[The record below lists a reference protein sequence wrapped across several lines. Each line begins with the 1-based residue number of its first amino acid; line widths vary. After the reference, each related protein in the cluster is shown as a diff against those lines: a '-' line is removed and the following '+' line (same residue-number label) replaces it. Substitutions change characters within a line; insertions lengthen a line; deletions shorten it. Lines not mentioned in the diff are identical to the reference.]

1 MATSSPNQ
9 VILRDVTVNGVSIA
23 QSIRTMSVSSSI
35 FSPFHS
41 TRLIITDGSQVSD
54 ALYESG
60 VPIRCV
66 YTSGDGKIVREF
78 DFLSHS
84 NKGGQKGDNPKTGGV
99 EIIGVSEEWF
109 KLATEKHSGA
119 YKNQPGT
126 EVVKKIHQ
134 QVSKKSLNASASKG
148 ILGQNEPYHIRNETT
163 GNAIH
168 GVRNLLTHTQYNSGS
183 YAYFMDNSEGGQM
196 NLISLEQMMA
206 EADGQQFSMKATTG
220 AFESNQGFKIF
231 SMQKMSSDSKHVK
244 SQMQVGTK
252 TKEGKNWHT
261 HDYTPPPAQGQ
272 KIRDMNTPGRTTS
285 QYQTQKPA
293 TTNYNRTWNANLG
306 DDPAGQGSDLETKS
320 AERKMKDII
329 QQGLVRVNVPIG
341 GGLTTTVGKGINLDI
356 GTESGLDKS
365 TKSPD
370 AGRALITASTDYIHM
385 GDNGLTGWTAI
396 DSSTG
401 GRQG

>member
-9 VILRDVTVNGVSIA
+9 VILRDVTVNGVSVA
-23 QSIRTMSVSSSI
+23 QSIRMMSVSSSI
-35 FSPFHS
+35 FSPFVS
-41 TRLIITDGSQVSD
+41 SRLFITDASQVSD

-66 YTSGDGKIVREF
+66 YTSGDGKTVREF

-84 NKGGQKGDNPKTGGV
+84 NRGGQKGDNAKTGGV
-99 EIIGVSEEWF
+99 EIVGVSEEWF
-109 KLATEKHSGA
+109 KLTTEKHSGA

-168 GVRNLLTHTQYNSGS
+168 QTRNLLTHAQYNSGA
-183 YAYFMDNSEGGQM
+183 YAYYLDNNGEM
-196 NLISLEQMMA
+196 HLISVEEMMSK
-206 EADGQQFSMKATTG
+206 ADGQQFSMKATTG
-220 AFESNQGFKIF
+220 AFDSGAAFKIF
-231 SMQKMSSDSKHVK
+231 SMQKMSSNSNHVK

-252 TKEGKNWHT
+252 SKEGKNWHT

-272 KIRDMNTPGRTTS
+272 KIREMNTPGRTTT

-320 AERKMKDII
+320 ANRRIKDIV

-356 GTESGLDKS
+356 GSESGLENAS
-365 TKSPD
+365 KSPD

>member
-9 VILRDVTVNGVSIA
+9 VILRDVTVNGVSVA
-23 QSIRTMSVSSSI
+23 QSIRMMSVSSSI
-35 FSPFHS
+35 FSPFAS
-41 TRLIITDGSQVSD
+41 SRLFITDASQVSD

-66 YTSGDGKIVREF
+66 YTSGDGKTVREF

-84 NKGGQKGDNPKTGGV
+84 NRGGQKGDNAKTGGV
-99 EIIGVSEEWF
+99 EIVGVSEEWF
-109 KLATEKHSGA
+109 KLTTEKHSGA

-168 GVRNLLTHTQYNSGS
+168 QTRNLLTHAQYNSGA
-183 YAYFMDNSEGGQM
+183 YAYYLDNNGEM
-196 NLISLEQMMA
+196 HLISVEEMMSK
-206 EADGQQFSMKATTG
+206 ADGQQFSMKATTG
-220 AFESNQGFKIF
+220 AFDSGAAFKIF
-231 SMQKMSSDSKHVK
+231 SMQKMSSNSNHVK

-252 TKEGKNWHT
+252 SKEGKNWHT

-272 KIRDMNTPGRTTS
+272 KIREMNTPGRTTT

-320 AERKMKDII
+320 ANRRIKDIV

-356 GTESGLDKS
+356 GSESGLENAS
-365 TKSPD
+365 KSPD

>member
-23 QSIRTMSVSSSI
+23 QSIRMMSVSSSI
-35 FSPFHS
+35 FSPFAS
-41 TRLIITDGSQVSD
+41 SRLFITDASQVSD

-66 YTSGDGKIVREF
+66 YTSGDGKTVREF

-84 NKGGQKGDNPKTGGV
+84 NRGGQKGDNAKTGGV
-99 EIIGVSEEWF
+99 EIVGVSEEWF
-109 KLATEKHSGA
+109 KLTTEKHSGA

-168 GVRNLLTHTQYNSGS
+168 QTRNLLTHAQYNSGA
-183 YAYFMDNSEGGQM
+183 YAYYLDNNGEM
-196 NLISLEQMMA
+196 HLISVEEMMSK
-206 EADGQQFSMKATTG
+206 ADGQQFSMKATTG
-220 AFESNQGFKIF
+220 AFDSGAAFKIF
-231 SMQKMSSDSKHVK
+231 SMQKMSSNSNHVK

-252 TKEGKNWHT
+252 SKEGKNWHT

-272 KIRDMNTPGRTTS
+272 KIREMNTPGRTTT

-320 AERKMKDII
+320 ANRRIKDIV

-356 GTESGLDKS
+356 GSESGLENAS
-365 TKSPD
+365 KSPD

>member
-23 QSIRTMSVSSSI
+23 QSIRMMSVSSSI
-35 FSPFHS
+35 FSPFAS
-41 TRLIITDGSQVSD
+41 SRLFITDASQVSD

-66 YTSGDGKIVREF
+66 YTSGDGKTVREF

-84 NKGGQKGDNPKTGGV
+84 NRGGQKGDNAKTGGV
-99 EIIGVSEEWF
+99 EIVGVSEEWF
-109 KLATEKHSGA
+109 KLTTEKHSGA

-168 GVRNLLTHTQYNSGS
+168 QTRNLLTHAQYNSGA
-183 YAYFMDNSEGGQM
+183 YAYYLDNNGEM
-196 NLISLEQMMA
+196 HLISVEEMMSN
-206 EADGQQFSMKATTG
+206 ADGQQFSMKATTG
-220 AFESNQGFKIF
+220 AFDSGAAFKIF
-231 SMQKMSSDSKHVK
+231 SMQKMSSNSNHVK

-252 TKEGKNWHT
+252 SKEGKNWHT

-272 KIRDMNTPGRTTS
+272 KIREMNTPGRTTT

-320 AERKMKDII
+320 ANRRIKDIV

-356 GTESGLDKS
+356 GSESGLENAS
-365 TKSPD
+365 KSPD

>member
-23 QSIRTMSVSSSI
+23 QSIRMMSVSSSI
-35 FSPFHS
+35 FSPFAS
-41 TRLIITDGSQVSD
+41 SRLFITDASQVSD

-66 YTSGDGKIVREF
+66 YTSGDGKTVREF

-84 NKGGQKGDNPKTGGV
+84 NRGGQKGDNAKTGGV
-99 EIIGVSEEWF
+99 EIVGVSEEWF
-109 KLATEKHSGA
+109 KLTTEKHSGA

-168 GVRNLLTHTQYNSGS
+168 QTRNLLTHAQYNSGA
-183 YAYFMDNSEGGQM
+183 YAYYLDNNGEM
-196 NLISLEQMMA
+196 HLISVEEMMSK
-206 EADGQQFSMKATTG
+206 ADGQQFSMKATTG
-220 AFESNQGFKIF
+220 AFDSGAAFKIF
-231 SMQKMSSDSKHVK
+231 SMQKMSSNSNHVK

-252 TKEGKNWHT
+252 SKEGKNWHT

-272 KIRDMNTPGRTTS
+272 KIRDMNTPGRTTT

-320 AERKMKDII
+320 ANRRIKDIV

-356 GTESGLDKS
+356 GSESGLENAS
-365 TKSPD
+365 KSPD

>member
-23 QSIRTMSVSSSI
+23 QSIRMMSVSSSI
-35 FSPFHS
+35 FSPFVS
-41 TRLIITDGSQVSD
+41 SRLFITDASQVSD

-66 YTSGDGKIVREF
+66 YTSGDGKTVREF

-84 NKGGQKGDNPKTGGV
+84 NRGGQKGDNAKTGGV
-99 EIIGVSEEWF
+99 EIVGVSEEWF
-109 KLATEKHSGA
+109 KLTTEKHSGA

-168 GVRNLLTHTQYNSGS
+168 QTRNLLTHAQYNSGA
-183 YAYFMDNSEGGQM
+183 YAYYLDNNGEM
-196 NLISLEQMMA
+196 HLISVEEMMSK
-206 EADGQQFSMKATTG
+206 ADGQQFSMKATTG
-220 AFESNQGFKIF
+220 AFDSGAAFKIF
-231 SMQKMSSDSKHVK
+231 SMQKMSSNSNHVK

-252 TKEGKNWHT
+252 SKEGKNWHT

-272 KIRDMNTPGRTTS
+272 KIREMNTPGRTTT

-320 AERKMKDII
+320 ANRRIKDIV

-356 GTESGLDKS
+356 GSESGLENAS
-365 TKSPD
+365 KSPD